1 MLLEDGLPSLSLL
14 LLFILWLML
23 VFPLFAGVSVG
34 VKACVTVL
42 IGYAS
47 TLRGVA
53 KLELLSLLFLKVVSF
68 RSGVP
73 LPCS

>member
-14 LLFILWLML
+14 PLSILLLLL
-23 VFPLFAGVSVG
+23 VFPFFAGVSVG

-47 TLRGVA
+47 TLHGMA
-53 KLELLSLLFLKVVSF
+53 KLEWLSLLFLKVVPSC
-68 RSGVP
+68 SGVP
-73 LPCS
+73 LHCA